1 LDAVGEVLAERQQG
15 DLSWGIGASLAILLH
30 GAIAGVLV
38 LSALHHPVHFVTP
51 RAVNVRLV
59 QAGNLKGG
67 TPAAPPPE
75 EKPPEKPK
83 IIKPAEEPPPPPPPS
98 NKALLLP
105 TKEKEKEKK
114 PAVPSVPGPAT
125 KQPNQQAAAPA
136 AAPSAQ
142 PGTGGAVGMGG
153 NVGVGGATFDQPDFN
168 YSYYVER
175 MLVTIGMNWFKP
187 AESVPI
193 SPMIRFRIERDG
205 TINDPQIER
214 SSGLPYVD
222 RAALRAVMASSP
234 LPPLPQEFS
243 GRYLG
248 VHLIFE

>member
-1 LDAVGEVLAERQQG
+1 MDAVGEVLAERQQG
-15 DLSWGIGASLAILLH
+15 DLPWGIGASLAVLLH
-30 GAIAGVLV
+30 AFIGATLV
-38 LSALHHPVHFVTP
+38 ISAMHRPARFVAP
-51 RAVNVRLV
+51 RAVAVRLV
-59 QAGNLKGG
+59 QAGNLRGG
-67 TPAAPPPE
+67 EPVTVPEAP
-75 EKPPEKPK
+75 PPEKPK
-83 IIKPAEEPPPPPPPS
+83 IIKPAEEQPPPPS
-98 NKALLLP
+98 QKAKLLP
-105 TKEKEKEKK
+105 AKEKEKK

-125 KQPNQQAAAPA
+125 KMANQQPAAPA
-136 AAPSAQ
+136 APSSGK
-142 PGTGGAVGMGG
+142 PGTGGPAGMGG

-205 TINDPQIER
+205 TISDPQLER
-214 SSGLPYVD
+214 SSGLPFVD

-234 LPPLPQEFS
+234 LPPLPQEFG

>member
-1 LDAVGEVLAERQQG
+1 VDAVGEVLAGRERSDIPWAMG
-15 DLSWGIGASLAILLH
+15 TSLAVLLH
-30 GAIAGVLV
+30 AGVAAMLV
-38 LSALHHPVHFVTP
+38 ISALHTPVRFITP
-51 RAVNVRLV
+51 RAVAVRLI
-59 QAGNLKGG
+59 QAGTLTGG
-67 TPAAPPPE
+67 PPVE
-75 EKPPEKPK
+75 VAERAPEKPK
-83 IIKPAEEPPPPPPPS
+83 ILKPAPPEEQPPPPS
-98 NKALLLP
+98 SKAKLLP
-105 TKEKEKEKK
+105 AREKEEKK
-114 PAVPSVPGPAT
+114 KPSVPGPPSKTSSPA
-125 KQPNQQAAAPA
+125 QPA
-136 AAPSAQ
+136 AASAPPSTR
-142 PGTGGAVGMGG
+142 PGTGGPVGTGG

-205 TINDPQIER
+205 TISDPQVER
-214 SSGLPYVD
+214 SSGLPFVD

-234 LPPLPQEFS
+234 LPPLPQEFG

>member
-1 LDAVGEVLAERQQG
+1 LDAVGEVLAERQRS
-15 DLSWGIGASLAILLH
+15 DLPWGFGATLAFLLHAAIGAT
-30 GAIAGVLV
+30 LV
-38 LSALHHPVHFVTP
+38 LSALHHPVRFVTP

-59 QAGNLKGG
+59 QAGRLQGG
-67 TPAAPPPE
+67 TPAAAPE
-75 EKPPEKPK
+75 APPPEKPK
-83 IIKPAEEPPPPPPPS
+83 IIKPAEEPPPPPPS
-98 NKALLLP
+98 KKALLLP

-125 KQPNQQAAAPA
+125 KQPNQQAPA
-136 AAPSAQ
+136 ASAPPSAQ
-142 PGTGGAVGMGG
+142 PGTGGPVGSGG
-153 NVGVGGATFDQPDFN
+153 NVGIGGATFDQPDFN

-214 SSGLPYVD
+214 SSGLPFVD

-234 LPPLPQEFS
+234 LPPLPQEF
-243 GRYLG
+243 GGKYLG

>member
-1 LDAVGEVLAERQQG
+1 MDAVGDVLAESDRG
-15 DLSWGIGASLAILLH
+15 GIPWAVGTSLAVVLH
-30 GAIAGVLV
+30 GSVAALLV
-38 LSALHHPVHFVTP
+38 FSALQSPVRFVVP

-59 QAGNLKGG
+59 QAGSLTGG
-67 TPAAPPPE
+67 APAEVPA
-75 EKPPEKPK
+75 EKAPEKPK
-83 IIKPAEEPPPPPPPS
+83 ILKPSPPEEVPPPPS
-98 NKALLLP
+98 SKALVLP
-105 TKEKEKEKK
+105 AKEKEQKK
-114 PAVPSVPGPAT
+114 KPSVPGPPSKASQAQPAPVPAT
-125 KQPNQQAAAPA
+125 A
-136 AAPSAQ
+136 SAQ
-142 PGTGGAVGMGG
+142 PGTGGAVGTGG

-205 TINDPQIER
+205 TISDPQVER
-214 SSGLPYVD
+214 SSGLSYVD

-234 LPPLPQEFS
+234 LPPLPQEFG

>member
-1 LDAVGEVLAERQQG
+1 MDAVGDILAEREHT
-15 DLSWGIGASLAILLH
+15 DLPWGMGTSLSVLLH
-30 GAIAGVLV
+30 ACLGATLV
-38 LSALHHPVHFVTP
+38 ISALHRPANLVQP
-51 RAVNVRLV
+51 RAVAVRLV
-59 QAGNLKGG
+59 QAGTLRGG
-67 TPAAPPPE
+67 PPVEAVAEPV
-75 EKPPEKPK
+75 PEKPK
-83 IIKPAEEPPPPPPPS
+83 IVKPVEEEPPAPS
-98 NKALLLP
+98 PKALLLP
-105 TKEKEKEKK
+105 AKEKERKK
-114 PAVPSVPGPAT
+114 PS
-125 KQPNQQAAAPA
+125 APA
-136 AAPSAQ
+136 PQAKTASKEPASPPAPVAASAH
-142 PGTGGAVGMGG
+142 PGTGGPAGTGG
-153 NVGVGGATFDQPDFN
+153 TAGIGGATFDQPDFH

-205 TINDPQIER
+205 TISDPQLER
-214 SSGLPYVD
+214 SSGLPFVD

>member
-1 LDAVGEVLAERQQG
+1 MDAVGDVLAESDHG
-15 DLSWGIGASLAILLH
+15 GIPWAVGTSLAVLLH
-30 GAIAGVLV
+30 GTVAALLIF
-38 LSALHHPVHFVTP
+38 SALQSPVRFVVP

-59 QAGNLKGG
+59 QAGSLTGG
-67 TPAAPPPE
+67 APAEVP

-83 IIKPAEEPPPPPPPS
+83 ILKPSPPEEVPPPPS
-98 NKALLLP
+98 SKAMILP
-105 TKEKEKEKK
+105 AKEKEQKK
-114 PAVPSVPGPAT
+114 KPSVPGPPSKTASQAQPAPVPAT
-125 KQPNQQAAAPA
+125 A
-136 AAPSAQ
+136 SAQ
-142 PGTGGAVGMGG
+142 PGTGGAVGTGG

-205 TINDPQIER
+205 TISDPQLER
-214 SSGLPYVD
+214 SSGLSYVD

-234 LPPLPQEFS
+234 LPPLPQEFG

>member
-1 LDAVGEVLAERQQG
+1 VP
-15 DLSWGIGASLAILLH
+15 WGIGATLALLLH
-30 GAIAGVLV
+30 GAIAAVLV
-38 LSALHHPVHFVTP
+38 LSALHHPVRFVTP

-59 QAGNLKGG
+59 QAGTLQGG
-67 TPAAPPPE
+67 TPAAPAPE

-83 IIKPAEEPPPPPPPS
+83 IIKPAEEPPPPPPS
-98 NKALLLP
+98 SKALLLP

-114 PAVPSVPGPAT
+114 PAVPSVPGPST
-125 KQPNQQAAAPA
+125 KQPNQQPAAAPA
-136 AAPSAQ
+136 APSAH
-142 PGTGGAVGMGG
+142 PGTGGAVGTGG

-214 SSGLPYVD
+214 SSGLPFVD

-234 LPPLPQEFS
+234 LPPLPQEFG

>member
-1 LDAVGEVLAERQQG
+1 
-15 DLSWGIGASLAILLH
+15 
-30 GAIAGVLV
+30 
-38 LSALHHPVHFVTP
+38 PVRFVTP

-59 QAGNLKGG
+59 QAGTLQGG
-67 TPAAPPPE
+67 TPAAPPAE
-75 EKPPEKPK
+75 VKAPEKPK

-98 NKALLLP
+98 KKALLLP

-125 KQPNQQAAAPA
+125 RQPNQQPAAAPA
-136 AAPSAQ
+136 APPSAQ
-142 PGTGGAVGMGG
+142 PGTGAVGMGG

-214 SSGLPYVD
+214 SSGLPFVD

-234 LPPLPQEFS
+234 LPPLPPEFS

>member
-1 LDAVGEVLAERQQG
+1 MDAVGDVLAGRDRSDIPWAMG
-15 DLSWGIGASLAILLH
+15 TSLAVLLH
-30 GAIAGVLV
+30 AAVAATLV
-38 LSALHHPVHFVTP
+38 ISSLHRPARFITP

-59 QAGNLKGG
+59 QAGTLTGG
-67 TPAAPPPE
+67 AAPEVPE
-75 EKPPEKPK
+75 KAPEKPK
-83 IIKPAEEPPPPPPPS
+83 ILKPAPPEELPPPPS
-98 NKALLLP
+98 SKAKLLP
-105 TKEKEKEKK
+105 AKEKEETKR
-114 PAVPSVPGPAT
+114 PSVPGPQSRTSSPA
-125 KQPNQQAAAPA
+125 QPAPAA
-136 AAPSAQ
+136 AAPSAR
-142 PGTGGAVGMGG
+142 PGTGGPVGTGG

-205 TINDPQIER
+205 TISDPQVER
-214 SSGLPYVD
+214 SSGLPFVD

-234 LPPLPQEFS
+234 LPPLPGEFG